1 MKAEY
6 LVVDSG
12 GFIAEDSLWELG
24 QNLFTLNEVIAEIK
38 DTATRRR
45 LQLLPYGLK
54 IRKPSDHA
62 MKIVKEFSRKT
73 GDYASLSLTDI
84 MVIALTYDLEVEHCG
99 AEHLAKEPKMSKT
112 VAFYQPKKDTHE
124 SDTKIEGFFKP
135 GGSSA
140 GQNKVKDGDE
150 DFSSFQFWREP
161 IPEIPL
167 DIDLE
172 LATDT
177 TSSSQQCPLSQQEL
191 QNLDSFLAA
200 RSFILDFGVSQVDA
214 CIADLLDSDTVS
226 KYNNTKRW
234 YNHIQSYGQI
244 KKQQQ
249 NLSLEKMFAKIA
261 DGFDFGI
268 EDVVVDDASASGEP
282 ISSDEGVG
290 MNESDNENDEFEGS
304 EEETGSDDD
313 DDDGWITPS
322 NIKDIKN
329 KMVDEEEVNI
339 KVGCITT
346 DFAMQ
351 NVLKQIGLNI
361 LANNG
366 RLIKETKTWLLR
378 CHACF
383 TTTAKLEKKFCPKC
397 GNNTLKRVSVS
408 VNPDGSQVVHI
419 SARRQLTGRGK
430 KFPLPLPKGGKY
442 AQNPRLFED
451 QPMPHQRVSKKAM
464 VKNNPMDADWIAGN
478 SPFTTKDVASRSA
491 LMGLRGDLG
500 RSGSTNTGNYWD
512 RKNPNEKRRGTG
524 SKRKK

>member
-1 MKAEY
+1 M
-6 LVVDSG
+6 
-12 GFIAEDSLWELG
+12 
-24 QNLFTLNEVIAEIK
+24 
-38 DTATRRR
+38 
-45 LQLLPYGLK
+45 PYGLK

-112 VAFYQPKKDTHE
+112 VAFYQPKKDVHE
-124 SDTKIEGFFKP
+124 SDTNIEGFFKP

-140 GQNKVKDGDE
+140 AQNKVKDEDE

-167 DIDLE
+167 DISLE
-172 LATDT
+172 LETDT
-177 TSSSQQCPLSQQEL
+177 NSSSQQCPLSQQEL

-234 YNHIQSYGQI
+234 FNHIQSYGQI
-244 KKQQQ
+244 KRQQQ
-249 NLSLEKMFAKIA
+249 NLSLEKMFVKIA

-282 ISSDEGVG
+282 VSSDEGVG

-329 KMVDEEEVNI
+329 KAGLLIILRQKSIN
-339 KVGCITT
+339 
-346 DFAMQ
+346 
-351 NVLKQIGLNI
+351 LKI
-361 LANNG
+361 
-366 RLIKETKTWLLR
+366 
-378 CHACF
+378 
-383 TTTAKLEKKFCPKC
+383 
-397 GNNTLKRVSVS
+397 
-408 VNPDGSQVVHI
+408 
-419 SARRQLTGRGK
+419 
-430 KFPLPLPKGGKY
+430 
-442 AQNPRLFED
+442 
-451 QPMPHQRVSKKAM
+451 
-464 VKNNPMDADWIAGN
+464 
-478 SPFTTKDVASRSA
+478 
-491 LMGLRGDLG
+491 
-500 RSGSTNTGNYWD
+500 
-512 RKNPNEKRRGTG
+512 
-524 SKRKK
+524 